1 MKIKRLFTD
10 KSKSPYS
17 HFEFDKVNTEIRNRD
32 GGIVFSQKSFE
43 VPSHWSQNACDI
55 LAHKYFRK
63 KGVPAKTTAVQEQD
77 IPPWLSRREPTAKTT
92 FGGETSAKQVFDRMA
107 GTWSYWGMKGGYFDS
122 EDDAAAFFDEMR
134 FMLCAQ
140 MAAPNSPQ
148 WFNTGLHWA
157 YGIDG
162 PPQGHFYVDENNK
175 TNKFAV
181 KKSTSSYERPQPHA
195 CFIQSIDDDLVN
207 EGGIMDLWVR
217 EARLFKYGSG
227 TGTNFSNLRGGGESL
242 SGGGSSSG
250 MMSFLKVGDRAAGA
264 IKSGGTTRRAAKM
277 VCVDADHPD
286 IEEFI
291 HWKSTEE
298 LKVASLVAGSHTIK
312 KHLSAI
318 FDSCLQFNAS
328 KQKQNDAYDITINTE
343 LKKAVADARR
353 AMVPDGAVDRVIQY
367 AKQGQTQL
375 DLPLYDTDWDSESYR
390 TVSGQNANN
399 SVRLSDDFIHA
410 VNQNDDWLLKN
421 RVGGETKTISA
432 RHLWDNIA
440 RAAWTSADP
449 GVQFDTTINDW
460 HCCPAG
466 GPIRASNPCSEYMFL
481 DDTACNLASLNLM
494 AFQKGDGG
502 LNIPSFCHAV
512 RLWTYV
518 LEISVF
524 MAQYPSERIAQLSY
538 EYRTLGLG
546 FAHLG
551 GFLMAAAL
559 PYDSDEGRAT
569 AAAIAALMTATSYH
583 ASSQMAKEKGA
594 FVQFDNNR
602 DAMLRVIANHRRAA
616 HGKTDGYDQL
626 SKNPMPLRKEHCPWQ
641 DIPEAATK
649 AWHDALEEGKRYGYR
664 NAQTTVIAPTGTIGI
679 VMDCDTTGVEP
690 DFALVKHKQLAGGG
704 SMRMVNRATD
714 LALARMGYNEQQ
726 RQEIKNFM
734 VGHGSLRNAPVIN
747 HDHLQQKGLSKAQ
760 IKSLEKRL
768 ENAFH
773 ISAAFHPAL
782 LGKKFCVQ
790 QLGMSEE
797 RLNDPHLSLLH
808 EMGFSNNDIRLAND
822 YCCGKGTIEGA
833 PHIKESHYAVFDCA
847 NRCGE
852 YGTRFLSP
860 ESHIRMMAAVQ
871 PFISGAISKTVNM
884 PKDATIEDCKQAYFL
899 SWELGVKANALYR
912 DGSKLSQPLSAE
924 FATPHDLD
932 EEEPTASIPRL
943 IPLGKRKKLP
953 EKRNGYTQKVTIDGH
968 KLYLRTGEYEDESL
982 GEIFIDMHKEGT
994 AFRSLMNNFA
1004 IAISLGLQYGVPLE
1018 EFVNA
1023 FVFTRFEPNGMVQ
1036 GNKQIKMST
1045 SVADYIFRDLAIHYL
1060 NRSDLAHVTDDD
1072 LLPSQIGKG
1081 EEAESL
1087 PEQDAPDETLQET
1100 QEQPHLQ
1107 LVKDEAH
1114 SSSFQFSQL
1123 DPTTVARQRGYTGDM
1138 CPSCGNFTL
1147 VRNGTCLKCMT
1158 CGDTSGCS

>member
-1 MKIKRLFTD
+1 M
-10 KSKSPYS
+10 
-17 HFEFDKVNTEIRNRD
+17 
-32 GGIVFSQKSFE
+32 FSQKSFE
-43 VPSHWSQNACDI
+43 APSHWSQNACDI

-77 IPPWLSRREPTAKTT
+77 IPAWLSRRTPSAKTT

-175 TNKFAV
+175 TNKGTV

-227 TGTNFSNLRGGGESL
+227 TGTNFSSLRGGGENL

-312 KHLSAI
+312 THLCAI

-328 KQKQNDAYDITINTE
+328 KQKQNDAYDVKINTE

-367 AKQGQTQL
+367 AKQGHTQL

-421 RVGGETKTISA
+421 RVNGETKTISA
-432 RHLWDNIA
+432 RHLWDEIA

-466 GPIRASNPCSEYMFL
+466 GRIRASNPCSEYMFL

-502 LNIPSFCHAV
+502 LNIPSFCHGV

-569 AAAIAALMTATSYH
+569 AAAITALMTATSYH

-602 DAMLRVIANHRRAA
+602 DAMLRVIANHQRAA
-616 HGKTDGYDQL
+616 NGKTDGYDQL
-626 SKNPMPLRKEHCPWQ
+626 SKNPLPLRKEHCPWQ
-641 DIPEAATK
+641 DIPEAAIK
-649 AWHDALEEGKRYGYR
+649 AWHDALEEGKSYGYR

-714 LALARMGYNEQQ
+714 LALARMGYNERQ
-726 RQEIKNFM
+726 RQDIKNFM
-734 VGHGSLRNAPVIN
+734 VGHGSLHNAPVIN
-747 HDHLQQKGLSKAQ
+747 HDSLQQRGLSKAQ
-760 IKSLEKRL
+760 IKDLEKRL
-768 ENAFH
+768 KNAFH

-790 QLGMSEE
+790 QLGMNEE
-797 RLNDPHLSLLH
+797 QLDDPHLSLLQ

-833 PHIKESHYAVFDCA
+833 PHIKQEHYAVFDCA

-852 YGTRFLSP
+852 YGSRFLSP

-924 FATPHDLD
+924 FVTPHDLD
-932 EEEPTASIPRL
+932 EEEPTASIPKL

-953 EKRNGYTQKVTIDGH
+953 EKRNGYTQKVIIDGH
-968 KLYLRTGEYEDESL
+968 KLYLRTGEYQDGSL

-1060 NRSDLAHVTDDD
+1060 DRSDLAHVTDDD
-1072 LLPSQIGKG
+1072 LLPDQIGKG
-1081 EEAESL
+1081 EEVESL
-1087 PEQDAPDETLQET
+1087 PEQNALDETLQET
-1100 QEQPHLQ
+1100 QEHSHLQ

-1114 SSSFQFSQL
+1114 SLSPQFSQL
-1123 DPTTVARQRGYTGDM
+1123 DPATVARQRGYTGDM